1 MGYEK
6 FLLKT
11 IIISIAEIWPNNKN
25 HTKHQYYVFFE
36 SRNNKSMVSASKNT
50 LFASSLFI
58 HKINKK
64 KLSKVSKT
72 S

>member
-11 IIISIAEIWPNNKN
+11 IMISIAEIWPNNKN

-36 SRNNKSMVSASKNT
+36 SRNN
-50 LFASSLFI
+50 
-58 HKINKK
+58 
-64 KLSKVSKT
+64 
-72 S
+72 